1 MSTLLNSLLTTF
13 SKPRANS
20 EQKKS
25 TSARVI
31 TKKSKPAK
39 ITKQKQDPN
48 LLKEAR
54 DTARE
59 IISLAREEAERVRS
73 QAQND
78 AKQARRS
85 LDDYQSKLNS
95 DANDLSTRAANLT
108 SKEQLLEDK
117 SANLDSKLEEVKVV
131 KKSQVEK
138 LEKIASLTRAKA
150 KEILLEAVD
159 KKITHDVAARLRAAE
174 DNIKANVDEKARE
187 LLVDSMYHGATD
199 YVAEFTISTVKIP
212 NDDVKGR
219 IIGKEGRNIKAF
231 EKFSG
236 VDIDMD
242 ETPGEVRLSSFHSVR
257 REIARVALE
266 RLIKDGRI
274 QPTRIEEYLDKSRR
288 EIEKV
293 MYEEGKQLCHAV
305 SAFNVP
311 SDLVGLLGR
320 FKFRSSYGQNMIL
333 HTLEETKIGMKL
345 AEEAGANIEIVRM
358 GCLFHDIGKV
368 LEEEG
373 SHVELGVKLLK
384 KYQIDQAIIDTV
396 AQHHEDEEYTSQ
408 ESILVYIADA
418 ISGSRP
424 GARYENYD
432 EYVTRLT
439 AIEDIAKSYKGVDHA
454 FAIQAGREVRVIL
467 DPSLATDDEAI
478 RMASDI
484 RDEIKEKLTYPGT
497 VTVNVIRE
505 TRVTQVAK

>member
-13 SKPRANS
+13 NKPVGKDLKKPSKLKS
-20 EQKKS
+20 LKKQPKPKK
-25 TSARVI
+25 
-31 TKKSKPAK
+31 TKP
-39 ITKQKQDPN
+39 QQDPALIN
-48 LLKEAR
+48 QAQE
-54 DTARE
+54 TARE
-59 IISLAREEAERVRS
+59 IIAFAREEADKIRAQVKHDSEANRQSLQDFQAKLNTQS
-73 QAQND
+73 QD
-78 AKQARRS
+78 LTTRTSS
-85 LDDYQSKLNS
+85 LD
-95 DANDLSTRAANLT
+95 
-108 SKEQLLEDK
+108 SKEQAIADK
-117 SANLDSKLEEVKVV
+117 NAKLDQLQQEVADV

-159 KKITHDVAARLRAAE
+159 KKITRDVADRLRVAE
-174 DNIKANVDEKARE
+174 DEYKQGSDE

-199 YVAEFTISTVKIP
+199 YVPEYTVSTVKIP
-212 NDDVKGR
+212 SDDVKGR
-219 IIGKEGRNIKAF
+219 IIGKDGRNIKAF
-231 EKFSG
+231 EKFTG

-274 QPTRIEEYLDKSRR
+274 QPTRIEEYVAKSRR

-293 MYEEGKQLCHAV
+293 MYEEGKKLCHAV

-311 SDLVGLLGR
+311 TDLIALLGR

-345 AEEAGANIEIVRM
+345 AEEAGANVEIVRM

-373 SHVELGVKLLK
+373 SHVELGVKILK
-384 KYQIDQAIIDTV
+384 KYNIDQRIINTV
-396 AQHHEDEEYTSQ
+396 AEHHEDEEYTSQ
-408 ESILVYIADA
+408 ESIIVYIADA

-439 AIEDIAKSYKGVDHA
+439 AIEDIAKSYKGVVHA

-467 DPSLATDDEAI
+467 DPSQASDDDAM

-505 TRVTQVAK
+505 TRATQVAK

>member
-13 SKPRANS
+13 GKPASKPKGKIVQ
-20 EQKKS
+20 QKV
-25 TSARVI
+25 A
-31 TKKSKPAK
+31 SKPKKAK
-39 ITKQKQDPN
+39 KQKQPKQDPVLIN
-48 LLKEAR
+48 QAQ

-59 IISLAREEAERVRS
+59 IISLARE
-73 QAQND
+73 QADQLRNQATSD
-78 AKQARRS
+78 AKQTRQS
-85 LDDYQSKLNS
+85 LDDYQNKLNTQS
-95 DANDLSTRAANLT
+95 SDLSARAANLT
-108 SKEQLLEDK
+108 TKESLLDTK
-117 SANLDSKLEEVKVV
+117 DNKLSSKLEEVEIV

-159 KKITHDVAARLRAAE
+159 KKITHDIADRLRIAE
-174 DNIKANVDEKARE
+174 DQIKEGVEDKARE
-187 LLVDSMYHGATD
+187 LLIDSMYHGATD
-199 YVAEFTISTVKIP
+199 YVPEYTVSTVKIP
-212 NDDVKGR
+212 SDDVKGR
-219 IIGKEGRNIKAF
+219 IIGKDGRNIKAF
-231 EKFSG
+231 EKYSG

-242 ETPGEVRLSSFHSVR
+242 QTPGEIRLSSFHSVR

-274 QPTRIEEYLDKSRR
+274 QPTRIEEYLAKSRR

-293 MYEEGKQLCHAV
+293 MYEEGKKLCHAV

-311 SDLVGLLGR
+311 SDLVALLGR
-320 FKFRSSYGQNMIL
+320 FKYRSSYGQNMIL
-333 HTLEETKIGMKL
+333 HTLEETKIGMKI
-345 AEEAGANIEIVRM
+345 AEEAGADVEIVRM

-384 KYQIDQAIIDTV
+384 KHNMDQRIIDTV

-408 ESILVYIADA
+408 ESVIVYIADA

-424 GARYENYD
+424 GARYENFD
-432 EYVTRLT
+432 DYVERLT
-439 AIEDIAKSYKGVDHA
+439 AIEDIATSYKGVVHA

-478 RMASDI
+478 KMASDI

-505 TRVTQVAK
+505 TRATQVAK

>member
-13 SKPRANS
+13 NKPVGKDLKKPSKLKS
-20 EQKKS
+20 LKKQPKPKK
-25 TSARVI
+25 
-31 TKKSKPAK
+31 TKP
-39 ITKQKQDPN
+39 QQDPALIN
-48 LLKEAR
+48 QAQE
-54 DTARE
+54 TARE
-59 IISLAREEAERVRS
+59 IIAFAREEADKIRAQVKHDSEANRQSLQDFQAKLNTQS
-73 QAQND
+73 QD
-78 AKQARRS
+78 LTTRTSS
-85 LDDYQSKLNS
+85 LD
-95 DANDLSTRAANLT
+95 
-108 SKEQLLEDK
+108 SKEQAIADK
-117 SANLDSKLEEVKVV
+117 NAKLDQLQQEVADV

-159 KKITHDVAARLRAAE
+159 KKITRDVADRLRVAE
-174 DNIKANVDEKARE
+174 DEYKQGSDDKARE

-199 YVAEFTISTVKIP
+199 YVPEYTVSTVKIP
-212 NDDVKGR
+212 SDDVKGR
-219 IIGKEGRNIKAF
+219 IIGKDGRNIKAF
-231 EKFSG
+231 EKFTG

-274 QPTRIEEYLDKSRR
+274 QPTRIEEYVAKSRR

-293 MYEEGKQLCHAV
+293 MYEEGKKLCHAV

-311 SDLVGLLGR
+311 TDLIALLGR

-345 AEEAGANIEIVRM
+345 AEEAGANVEIVRM

-373 SHVELGVKLLK
+373 SHVELGVKILK
-384 KYQIDQAIIDTV
+384 KYNIDQRIINTV
-396 AQHHEDEEYTSQ
+396 AEHHEDEEYTSQ
-408 ESILVYIADA
+408 ESIIVYIADA

-439 AIEDIAKSYKGVDHA
+439 AIEDIAKSYKGVVHA

-467 DPSLATDDEAI
+467 DPSQASDDDAM

-505 TRVTQVAK
+505 TRATQVAK

>member
-13 SKPRANS
+13 NKPVGKDLKKPSKLKS
-20 EQKKS
+20 LKKQPKPKK
-25 TSARVI
+25 
-31 TKKSKPAK
+31 TKP
-39 ITKQKQDPN
+39 QQDPALIN
-48 LLKEAR
+48 QAQE
-54 DTARE
+54 TARE
-59 IISLAREEAERVRS
+59 IIAFAREEADKIRAQVKHDSEANRQSLQDFQAKLNTQS
-73 QAQND
+73 QD
-78 AKQARRS
+78 LTTRTSS
-85 LDDYQSKLNS
+85 LD
-95 DANDLSTRAANLT
+95 
-108 SKEQLLEDK
+108 SKEQAIADK
-117 SANLDSKLEEVKVV
+117 NAKLDQLQQEVADV

-159 KKITHDVAARLRAAE
+159 KKITRDVADRLRVAE
-174 DNIKANVDEKARE
+174 DEYKQGSDDKARE

-199 YVAEFTISTVKIP
+199 YVPEYTVSTVKIP
-212 NDDVKGR
+212 SDDVKGR
-219 IIGKEGRNIKAF
+219 IIGKDGRNIKAF
-231 EKFSG
+231 EKFTG

-274 QPTRIEEYLDKSRR
+274 QPTRIEEYVAKSRR

-293 MYEEGKQLCHAV
+293 MYEEGKKLCHAV

-311 SDLVGLLGR
+311 TDLIALLGR

-345 AEEAGANIEIVRM
+345 AEEAGANVEIVRM

-373 SHVELGVKLLK
+373 SHVELGVKILK
-384 KYQIDQAIIDTV
+384 KYNIDQRIINTV
-396 AQHHEDEEYTSQ
+396 AEHHEDEEYTSQ
-408 ESILVYIADA
+408 ESIIVYIADA

-439 AIEDIAKSYKGVDHA
+439 AIEDIAKSYKGVVHA
-454 FAIQAGREVRVIL
+454 FAIQPGREVRVIL
-467 DPSLATDDEAI
+467 DPSQASDDDAM

-505 TRVTQVAK
+505 TRATQVAK

>member
-13 SKPRANS
+13 NKPVGKDLKKPSKLKS
-20 EQKKS
+20 LKKQPKPKK
-25 TSARVI
+25 
-31 TKKSKPAK
+31 TKP
-39 ITKQKQDPN
+39 QQDPALIN
-48 LLKEAR
+48 QAQE
-54 DTARE
+54 TARE
-59 IISLAREEAERVRS
+59 IIAFAREEADKIRAQVKHDSEANRQSLQDFQAKLNTQS
-73 QAQND
+73 QD
-78 AKQARRS
+78 LTTRTSS
-85 LDDYQSKLNS
+85 LD
-95 DANDLSTRAANLT
+95 
-108 SKEQLLEDK
+108 SKEQAIADK
-117 SANLDSKLEEVKVV
+117 NAKLDQLQQEVADV

-159 KKITHDVAARLRAAE
+159 KKITRDVADRLRVAE
-174 DNIKANVDEKARE
+174 DEYKQGSDDKARE

-199 YVAEFTISTVKIP
+199 YVPEYTVSTVKIP
-212 NDDVKGR
+212 SDDVKGR
-219 IIGKEGRNIKAF
+219 IIGKDGRNIKAF
-231 EKFSG
+231 EKFTG

-257 REIARVALE
+257 REIARVAVE

-274 QPTRIEEYLDKSRR
+274 QPTRIEEYVAKSRR

-293 MYEEGKQLCHAV
+293 MYEEGKKLCHAV

-311 SDLVGLLGR
+311 TDLIALLGR

-345 AEEAGANIEIVRM
+345 AEEAGANVEIVRM

-373 SHVELGVKLLK
+373 SHVELGVKILK
-384 KYQIDQAIIDTV
+384 KYNIDQRIINTV
-396 AQHHEDEEYTSQ
+396 AEHHEDEEYTSQ
-408 ESILVYIADA
+408 ESIIVYIADA

-439 AIEDIAKSYKGVDHA
+439 AIEDIAKSYKGVVHA

-467 DPSLATDDEAI
+467 DPSQASDDDAM

-505 TRVTQVAK
+505 TRATQVAK